1 MANSV
6 GAGSRGAGPNSVGGP
21 FGTAVNSEVRR
32 VDGEG
37 EMVRPAISTPLM
49 ESDLFTG
56 GRVEVSRTKSVGAIV
71 RERVKERDKKV
82 GRR

>member
-1 MANSV
+1 MRTV
-6 GAGSRGAGPNSVGGP
+6 
-21 FGTAVNSEVRR
+21 E
-32 VDGEG
+32 GEG

-56 GRVEVSRTKSVGAIV
+56 ERVEVEGDSRTKSVGAIV
-71 RERVKERDKKV
+71 RKRVKERDKRV